1 MDAKAKTR
9 RMTMG
14 GVCVALSVVSVMISS
29 MIPGLELTF
38 YGVSSI
44 FTAVMII
51 ESGLAGG
58 ALTYVASSLLCI
70 MIVPNKIAVIPFI
83 FFFGLYGFIK
93 YFAERYRNPVGQIAV
108 KVICFALI
116 FGIAWFFFKALF
128 FGNIVLP
135 SKFPAWALAA
145 AGLCG
150 FILYDYIMTLII
162 KLYRS
167 RIKHDRPKDIK
178 LS

>member
-1 MDAKAKTR
+1 
-9 RMTMG
+9 MG

-128 FGNIVLP
+128 FGNIVLLSGRPTLSSFSALSSVSPCIGSAASTTPTGDHSGLVSASRLFCHFWP
-135 SKFPAWALAA
+135 SP
-145 AGLCG
+145 
-150 FILYDYIMTLII
+150 
-162 KLYRS
+162 
-167 RIKHDRPKDIK
+167 
-178 LS
+178 